1 MASTSKLTA
10 RGPSAPFAK
19 ALGCSVRSLAEWK
32 RREGFPIDGTPEEVR
47 EWLDQ
52 NGLGRSYTSA
62 ESGDLRELKAE
73 SLKRDIALKDQRLA
87 AMRGELVDREVMR
100 AMLRTLGQKWD
111 LLLRLKLEVELGP
124 RVVGKSAAEA
134 NVEGSRILDEIRE
147 VVNANLARFEP
158 DVIKQSKS
166 SAGSVEA

>member
-1 MASTSKLTA
+1 MSKRVAKETDAAL
-10 RGPSAPFAK
+10 AK
-19 ALGCSVRSLAEWK
+19 AIGVGERTLTRWKQREDFPLGA
-32 RREGFPIDGTPEEVR
+32 DAQTVR
-47 EWLDQ
+47 EWAES
-52 NGLGRSYTSA
+52 NGLGRSYTSQ

-87 AMRGELVDREVMR
+87 AMRGELVDRDVMR
-100 AMLRTLGQKWD
+100 SMLRTLGQKWD

-124 RVVGKSAAEA
+124 RVAGKSAAEA

-158 DVIKQSKS
+158 DVIKASKS

>member
-87 AMRGELVDREVMR
+87 AMRGELVDRDVMR

-124 RVVGKSAAEA
+124 RVAGKSAAEA

>member
-1 MASTSKLTA
+1 MPKVEPELTEIARQLDIDIRTLRKWRQRDTFPHGAGVAEVKAWADSQGLHRTYSKGDASELTA
-10 RGPSAPFAK
+10 
-19 ALGCSVRSLAEWK
+19 
-32 RREGFPIDGTPEEVR
+32 
-47 EWLDQ
+47 
-52 NGLGRSYTSA
+52 
-62 ESGDLRELKAE
+62 LKAE
-73 SLKRDIALKDQRLA
+73 SLKRDIEIKDQKLA

-158 DVIKQSKS
+158 DVVKQSKS

>member
-1 MASTSKLTA
+1 MPKVEPELTEIARQLDIDIRTLRKWRQRDTFPHGAGVAEVKAWADSQGLHRTYSKGDASELTA
-10 RGPSAPFAK
+10 
-19 ALGCSVRSLAEWK
+19 
-32 RREGFPIDGTPEEVR
+32 
-47 EWLDQ
+47 
-52 NGLGRSYTSA
+52 
-62 ESGDLRELKAE
+62 LKAE
-73 SLKRDIALKDQRLA
+73 SLKRDIEIKDQKLA
-87 AMRGELVDREVMR
+87 AMRGEVVDREVMR
-100 AMLRTLGQKWD
+100 SMLRTLGQKWD

-124 RVVGKSAAEA
+124 RVAGKSAAEA